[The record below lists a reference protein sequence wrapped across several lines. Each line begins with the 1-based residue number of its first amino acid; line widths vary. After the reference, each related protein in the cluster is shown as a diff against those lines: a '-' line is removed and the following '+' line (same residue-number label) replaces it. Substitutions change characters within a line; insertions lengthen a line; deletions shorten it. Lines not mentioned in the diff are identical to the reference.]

1 MRNAA
6 ESIIFTV
13 AIYFFFYYFN
23 IKSMFNILQN
33 YYYLFVYIMVKIQ
46 YIGIALKITFF

>member
-13 AIYFFFYYFN
+13 AIYFSIYIN

>member
-13 AIYFFFYYFN
+13 AIYFFYYFN

-33 YYYLFVYIMVKIQ
+33 NYLFVYIMVKIQ
-46 YIGIALKITFF
+46 YIGIALKITF

>member
-13 AIYFFFYYFN
+13 AIYFFYYFN

-33 YYYLFVYIMVKIQ
+33 YLFVYIMVKIQ